1 MSAKNEVI
9 EILDDRIEELNRGME
24 HFIRFG
30 NKGNVESLQKQTE
43 RSIQLVELVS
53 LKSRIEYGVRWRHEK
68 R

>member
-24 HFIRFG
+24 HFINFG

-43 RSIQLVELVS
+43 RSIQLDELVW
-53 LKSRIEYGVRWRHEK
+53 LKSRIEYGVRWRN